1 MGTPRSGWANTVMRI
16 RASQNSL
23 ISKGCISFL
32 LWCLCHSIPA
42 AAQQSVNQRSFFVTS
57 SEISGAIVKIG
68 ATTKGRLPTLEGFV
82 HQPDQPIERYSKGYF
97 ECTFQLL
104 PPVDGST
111 TVRVVAKVSA
121 WYTDPDPAQSGYRI
135 LSSNGR
141 LESDALDRLAEVLP
155 ASASDGDH
163 AHPTAPLP
171 SPTTTAAAS
180 SYHPAPGPS
189 ASLDLNTHSSPPSYS
204 SRPVTPAPASGS
216 NFDIVKSNR
225 AADEKKAADLK
236 IYISN
241 MEEIQHNQAHPN
253 DLAAIKKPR
262 TPIFARPAETA
273 QVLMHADAQ
282 DEFQVLGL
290 DGPWVHIQISGAS
303 RGWIQRAQLEMPSGF
318 AQAQTAGEPATL
330 SSPFK
335 VSKEETAS
343 FHGDWARLKG
353 KSVRIE
359 WVEPATPSLLT
370 SRQDKLTFAKA
381 VFLQAS
387 EKLPASPQQPEGIVV
402 VFDSIDGGQIA
413 AALPSVQ
420 ALANHS
426 LSDAAFWHQCS
437 IEPAESFLDK
447 TSP

>member
-1 MGTPRSGWANTVMRI
+1 MGTPRSGWANTVIKI
-16 RASQNSL
+16 RVSQNSR
-23 ISKGCISFL
+23 ISKGCIRFL
-32 LWCLCHSIPA
+32 FWCLCCSIPA
-42 AAQQSVNQRSFFVTS
+42 VAQQSVNQRGFFVSS

-135 LSSNGR
+135 LASNGR

-155 ASASDGDH
+155 ASASDGNH
-163 AHPTAPLP
+163 ARPTAPVP
-171 SPTTTAAAS
+171 SSAATAPAY
-180 SYHPAPGPS
+180 SYHPAPSPS
-189 ASLDLNTHSSPPSYS
+189 TLLDLNTHSSPPSYS

-216 NFDIVKSNR
+216 NLDIVKSDR

-236 IYISN
+236 IYVSN

-262 TPIFARPAETA
+262 TPIYAKPSETA

-290 DGPWVHIQISGAS
+290 DGAWVHIQISGAS
-303 RGWIQRAQLEMPSGF
+303 RGWIQRTQLEMPSGF
-318 AQAQTAGEPATL
+318 AQAQTADDPGTL

-335 VSKEETAS
+335 VSKEETTS
-343 FHGDWARLKG
+343 FHGDWAALKG

-370 SRQDKLTFAKA
+370 SPKDKLAFAKA

-387 EKLPASPQQPEGIVV
+387 EKLPASPQQPDGIVV

-413 AALPSVQ
+413 AALPTVQ

-426 LSDAAFWHQCS
+426 LSDVAFWRQCS
-437 IEPAESFLDK
+437 IDPPDSFLDPK
-447 TSP
+447 P

>member
-1 MGTPRSGWANTVMRI
+1 VY
-16 RASQNSL
+16 QNSRG
-23 ISKGCISFL
+23 SKGWIAFL
-32 LWCLCHSIPA
+32 LWCLCFSIPLV
-42 AAQQSVNQRSFFVTS
+42 AQQSANQRSFFTSS

-104 PPVDGST
+104 PPVDGSI

-121 WYTDPDPAQSGYRI
+121 WYADPDPAQSGYRV
-135 LSSNGR
+135 LASNGR

-155 ASASDGDH
+155 ANASDGRPSRPP
-163 AHPTAPLP
+163 AP
-171 SPTTTAAAS
+171 SPSPSTDAPAY
-180 SYHPAPGPS
+180 SYHASPAPS
-189 ASLDLNTHSSPPSYS
+189 ASLDLNPRPSAPSYS
-204 SRPVTPAPASGS
+204 SRPATPAPVSGS
-216 NFDIVKSNR
+216 NLDVVKSNR
-225 AADEKKAADLK
+225 AASEKKAADLK
-236 IYISN
+236 AYVSN
-241 MEEIQHNQAHPN
+241 MEEIQRNQAHPN
-253 DLAAIKKPR
+253 DLAAIKKSR
-262 TPIFARPAETA
+262 TPIYAKPSETA

-303 RGWIQRAQLEMPSGF
+303 RGWAQHTQLEMPPGF
-318 AQAQTAGEPATL
+318 AQAQATDDSVAP

-335 VSKEETAS
+335 VSKEETTS
-343 FHGDWARLKG
+343 FHGDWAALKG

-370 SRQDKLTFAKA
+370 SRKDKLAFAKA

-387 EKLPASPQQPEGIVV
+387 EKLPGSQQKPDGIVV

-413 AALPSVQ
+413 AALQSVQ

-426 LSDAAFWHQCS
+426 LSDVAFWHQCS
-437 IEPAESFLDK
+437 IDPPDSFLDPK
-447 TSP
+447 P

>member
-1 MGTPRSGWANTVMRI
+1 MGTPRSGWLTAVTKNRPN
-16 RASQNSL
+16 RNSRKNQRWL
-23 ISKGCISFL
+23 AYL
-32 LWCLCHSIPA
+32 LLYCCFSTPVT
-42 AAQQSVNQRSFFVTS
+42 AQQQVNQRSFFVSS

-68 ATTKGRLPTLEGFV
+68 ATTKGRLPTLDGFV
-82 HQPDQPIERYSKGYF
+82 HQPDQHIERYSKGYF

-104 PPVDGST
+104 PPVDGSI

-155 ASASDGDH
+155 ATASDGNP
-163 AHPTAPLP
+163 ARPTAPLP
-171 SPTTTAAAS
+171 SSTSNAPAH
-180 SYHPAPGPS
+180 SYHPDPTPS
-189 ASLDLNTHSSPPSYS
+189 ASLDLNTHSSSLSYS
-204 SRPVTPAPASGS
+204 SRPVTRAVAPGS
-216 NFDIVKSNR
+216 NLDIMKSNR
-225 AADEKKAADLK
+225 AADEKKAAELK
-236 IYISN
+236 TYVSN
-241 MEEIQHNQAHPN
+241 MEEIQRNQAHPN
-253 DLAAIKKPR
+253 DLAAVKRPR
-262 TPIFARPAETA
+262 TPVYAKPSESA
-273 QVLMHADAQ
+273 QVLMHAEAQ

-290 DGPWVHIQISGAS
+290 TGPWVHIQISGAS
-303 RGWIQRAQLEMPSGF
+303 RGWIQRTQLEMPPGF
-318 AQAQTAGEPATL
+318 AQAQTADDPATP

-343 FHGDWARLKG
+343 FHGDWAPLKG

-370 SRQDKLTFAKA
+370 SRKDKLEFAKT

-402 VFDSIDGGQIA
+402 VFDSVDGGQIA

-420 ALANHS
+420 ALANHN
-426 LSDAAFWHQCS
+426 LSDAAFWHECS
-437 IEPAESFLDK
+437 IEPAESFLDRK
-447 TSP
+447 SP